1 MSWWRNWTNN
11 VNKQEVIMPDK
22 KINTEDTTP
31 DTYDVYIGEYKDKDG
46 FKKMY
51 ITANGEVRLEPS
63 D

>member
-1 MSWWRNWTNN
+1 
-11 VNKQEVIMPDK
+11 MPDK

-31 DTYDVYIGEYKDKDG
+31 DTYDVYVGEYKDKDG

-51 ITANGEVRLEPS
+51 ITSTGEVRFEPC